1 MTLPYDPNVIFNP
14 GAPIN
19 LDQLRKLQSNIAA
32 VKLESDNKI
41 QNATLSIEGVQKFVK
56 VNPVIFA
63 KTVTISINANRGYD
77 TTDFGGTDFS
87 ETPIMVASIATN
99 TSPNDGVTLRATA
112 TSKTGGQIEVFTAAK
127 STLKEVKVNFLAVQM
142 KQVE

>member
-1 MTLPYDPNVIFNP
+1 MTLEYDPNVIFNA

-41 QNATLSIEGVQKFVK
+41 QNATLSIEGVQKSVK

-63 KTVTISINANRGYD
+63 KTVTIDINSNVGQQN
-77 TTDFGGTDFS
+77 TDFGGTDFT
-87 ETPIMVASIATN
+87 ETPIMVASVATN
-99 TSPNDGVTLRATA
+99 TKPSDGVTLRATA
-112 TSKTGGQIEVFTAAK
+112 TSKTGGQIEVFTETK
-127 STLKEVKVNFLAVQM
+127 STLKQVRVNLIAVQM